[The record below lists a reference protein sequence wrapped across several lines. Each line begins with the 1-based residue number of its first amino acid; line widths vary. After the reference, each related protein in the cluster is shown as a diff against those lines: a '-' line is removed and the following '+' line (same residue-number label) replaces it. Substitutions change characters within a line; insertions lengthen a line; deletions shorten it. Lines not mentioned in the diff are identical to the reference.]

1 VSHVKALFIL
11 LVYSTI
17 FIVGTPGLDFLSPDP
32 YPAERQAQFRQ
43 RYGRVLTAVGLG
55 LVDLN
60 RTVRR
65 PLAKKIGDFQT
76 VFRIRQSWHLY
87 RDGPHAIRRL
97 EIRVDGHSVYRTNHD
112 RHNWLEPQLKSR
124 RLRPRVEMTTKKFK
138 SANWRGLSRYVVA
151 QARIEWPDAKRV
163 ELVALS
169 GPRPGTTLKTT
180 HRITAEA
187 PDWVPEKTQ

>member
-1 VSHVKALFIL
+1 MSHVKALFIL

-32 YPAERQAQFRQ
+32 YPAKRQAQFRQ
-43 RYGRVLTAVGLG
+43 RYGRVLTALGLG

-112 RHNWLEPQLKSR
+112 RQNWLEPQLKSR
-124 RLRPRVEMTTKKFK
+124 RLRPMVEMTTKKFN
-138 SANWRGLSRYVVA
+138 SANWRGLSRYIVA
-151 QARIEWPDAKRV
+151 QARIEWPDAQQV

-169 GPRPGTTLKTT
+169 GPRPGTNLKTT
-180 HRITAEA
+180 HRITAKA
-187 PDWVPEKTQ
+187 PDWVPEKTR